1 MILAFYSLLFLLSPG
16 PSLPEMPSPF
26 SVPGGAAAAHPVH
39 ISVSEINYSE
49 KDKALQITSR
59 IFIDDLELSIRNH
72 RKEPEMDLLAPK
84 NGLTTDLLVSEYL
97 KDHFKI
103 KLDGK
108 PQKMKLLGHEVEDV
122 AIVCYIEI
130 ENVKKTKAIEVFND
144 IITETFDDQ
153 SNLVHVT
160 FQGPV
165 KSVRLMRDKPSEVF
179 KIESK

>member
-1 MILAFYSLLFLLSPG
+1 MLLAFYSLLFLLSP
-16 PSLPEMPSPF
+16 SLPEMPSRF
-26 SVPGGAAAAHPVH
+26 IFPGGAAAAHPVH

-179 KIESK
+179 KIEPK